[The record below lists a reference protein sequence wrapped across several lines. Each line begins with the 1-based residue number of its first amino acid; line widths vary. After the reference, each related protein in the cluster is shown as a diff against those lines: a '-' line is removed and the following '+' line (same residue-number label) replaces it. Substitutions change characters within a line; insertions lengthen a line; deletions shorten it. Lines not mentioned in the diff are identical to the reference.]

1 MDGVVPLA
9 VKMVWDEMNLGEIVV
24 RDATTRGIRSIIE
37 TATHGEARLRFCS
50 SDEVDF
56 VSVIDAHTGFLLS
69 WRFDTET
76 SRLWRLDYD
85 NHSAHIGATMRGL
98 LAKRV
103 MPPSR
108 SLTACTTTK
117 SSLAN
122 EDIDG

>member
-1 MDGVVPLA
+1 MTYLSSSVSTCTQHIHRRSPLDIDGVP
-9 VKMVWDEMNLGEIVV
+9 
-24 RDATTRGIRSIIE
+24 
-37 TATHGEARLRFCS
+37 
-50 SDEVDF
+50 VDF